1 MSLHSF
7 GTDPIS
13 CYAWNKDGA
22 CDAAGINWAPNSS
35 NDLTSTM
42 DPNAYVGS
50 LRDQGW
56 TPTLVLLGINR
67 VASYVEWSPQENKL
81 ALGNRSKIISACFFG
96 KENDSL
102 KHTLVSHSFH
112 PKSFPIMCLVFSASV
127 KEIED
132 KPGPMVCG
140 SKMPFSKLL
149 FEKGD
154 PRGRIHAV
162 CVSPTGQHLLWVS
175 HHSTIPTAKAA
186 KTGAPIYFSCMNPD
200 IFQLTEK
207 INSKKQTTKGHFPAR
222 PHFYHMSKKASKKNK
237 DLELDTLHQN
247 SIRWEMQD
255 LIVLIQRTKC
265 NSQWKN
271 NTQKP

>member
-13 CYAWNKDGA
+13 CYAWNKDGQHYKQA

-186 KTGAPIYFSCMNPD
+186 KSKSRWLGIKYLPPSCVFALQN
-200 IFQLTEK
+200 Q
-207 INSKKQTTKGHFPAR
+207 
-222 PHFYHMSKKASKKNK
+222 ASCESA
-237 DLELDTLHQN
+237 L
-247 SIRWEMQD
+247 
-255 LIVLIQRTKC
+255 
-265 NSQWKN
+265 
-271 NTQKP
+271 

>member
-13 CYAWNKDGA
+13 CYAWNKDGQHYKQA

-96 KENDSL
+96 KENDS
-102 KHTLVSHSFH
+102 KHVKKSVKSTILSREWH
-112 PKSFPIMCLVFSASV
+112 PNNILLAAESSNFQRRVFSASV

-186 KTGAPIYFSCMNPD
+186 KSKTGQFSGSLQHKVNRFALGIWRTQAKHP
-200 IFQLTEK
+200 
-207 INSKKQTTKGHFPAR
+207 S
-222 PHFYHMSKKASKKNK
+222 
-237 DLELDTLHQN
+237 
-247 SIRWEMQD
+247 
-255 LIVLIQRTKC
+255 QR
-265 NSQWKN
+265 
-271 NTQKP
+271 